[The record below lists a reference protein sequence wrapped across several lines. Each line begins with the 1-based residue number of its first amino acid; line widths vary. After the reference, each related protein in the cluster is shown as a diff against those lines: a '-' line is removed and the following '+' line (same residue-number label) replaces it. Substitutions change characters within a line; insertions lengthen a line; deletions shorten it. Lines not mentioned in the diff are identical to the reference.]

1 MIIESNEVGD
11 ITFLSLTNQAGLRVT
26 LSNYG
31 AGIYEIRYDGAA
43 MTIGN
48 LDKKAWMASPSY
60 FGKSVGRIAGRIA
73 KGDLAYLGKHYKLT
87 INEGKNTLHG
97 GASSFAYKTFKMD
110 VVHLGEDV
118 AVDFYLVSPA
128 LEGGFPG
135 EVSLRIRY
143 LVSETKPELKVT
155 YEAKASEET
164 PLNFTNHS
172 YFNIGGEPNMEK
184 QLLWVDSD
192 ETETYD
198 PELIPLGFKKSP
210 SCLNFMSKK
219 AVGKDVDAPLLHEG
233 RTGGY
238 DHCFKFKK
246 NNRKDPVVTL
256 ENDVYKM
263 SIITSLP
270 AIQIYSDNYP
280 KLGEPLTSGHPEVIH
295 AGLAMEPVYCPD
307 DFHSM
312 TAFPFESKKNFILYR
327 FEKKGE

>member
-172 YFNIGGEPNMEK
+172 YFNIGGEKNVEHQK
-184 QLLWVDSD
+184 LWIQAHSNQ
-192 ETETYD
+192 TYSKI
-198 PELIPLGFKKSP
+198 LMPLGFSKSTVATD
-210 SCLNFMSKK
+210 FSKAK
-219 AVGKDVDAPLLHEG
+219 EIGKDINAPELYET
-233 RTGGY
+233 RTKGY
-238 DHCFKFKK
+238 DHCYKIEENDGKS
-246 NNRKDPVVTL
+246 PVVSL
-256 ENDVYKM
+256 ENETYKM
-263 SIITSLP
+263 EIITSYP
-270 AIQIYSDNYP
+270 CIQIYSHNYP
-280 KLGEPLTSGHPEVIH
+280 HEGEMLNTGYPCELHS
-295 AGLAMEPVYCPD
+295 GLAIEPVYAPN
-307 DFHSM
+307 DFH
-312 TAFPFESKKNFILYR
+312 TQTVLPFEGRKNFIEYV
-327 FEKKGE
+327 FSKKE